1 MPGPYI
7 HMNAMRA
14 TAQAL
19 SRGKFTPVRSQRI
32 NPDWTGADTAQLA
45 QIMLRHPN
53 FASLGAIG
61 PDLFFFL
68 PDFRDEGPLPLSS
81 VLVNVL
87 HYLLKIYDALDPYI
101 TKYEHYLGPI
111 SEDTAEEMSRLT
123 GGLSETVGNI
133 AGELSGILIAALED
147 FVIQQGDIF
156 EFFSLGLNKGFDEQA
171 FLWSD
176 MLHYRRTGQFGR
188 ELWNQAAKFES
199 EDQRDKAR
207 AYALGY
213 MTHVATDVT
222 GHAFV
227 NAISG
232 GPFRLHWQRHHLV
245 ENHMDALRYLHDP
258 SGPAHGDQYPQLT
271 ESALYYDIAF
281 AENGGG
287 AVPRPNYPTGNT
299 LRENWTRRRLLDL
312 DSKLADPIGELL
324 YNTLTEVYYRDGKHP
339 RILREDD
346 GKPSAQ
352 LIEETY
358 RLLFTFLK
366 ITTVDG
372 FSHEPP
378 APPELFPNLQFPT
391 MSDPQDAAP
400 GPGGGGGGGG
410 DGNWWDD
417 VLDFILSVIKTLL
430 YIVEVAIYLATLP
443 WAILA
448 DLVTYPLRLGAYYA
462 LELPLF
468 HLLKHFRAVLVM
480 SGYLVPMKDEI
491 SAGLV
496 TVGMPDP
503 MAFAS
508 AFGDIGN
515 VLPGF
520 ETAPPD
526 LQPYRDR
533 SYPRL
538 HPSDEYKHPWKYP
551 AEQGPELAA
560 SYAGP
565 YPRRATPDVL
575 FEDTATDPAIRDALE
590 SAPDEQAAN
599 AVGPSLRANQHL
611 GDAVGFSS
619 YLIWLE
625 SRDNPQPNEGGA
637 VPLVDW
643 NLDAD
648 RGYGYHCWDW
658 NRNASAEGVK
668 DPEGYKFQPPCTWPS
683 QANPPYDTQFNPSV
697 PLRIHWTGPGL
708 QDPGCGGVG
717 GPGFMAAL
725 ARAPERDAADAA
737 DADKEPS

>member
-7 HMNAMRA
+7 HLNAMRA

-19 SRGKFTPVRSQRI
+19 SRGRFRPVRSKRI
-32 NPDWTGADTAQLA
+32 DPDWTGADTAQLA
-45 QIMLRHPN
+45 QIMLRHSN

-68 PDFRDEGPLPLSS
+68 PDFRDQGPLPLSS
-81 VLVNVL
+81 VLVNVS
-87 HYLLKIYDALDPYI
+87 HYLQKIYDAIDPYI

-123 GGLSETVGNI
+123 GGLSEVVGDI
-133 AGELSGILIAALED
+133 AGELSGILITALED
-147 FVIQQGDIF
+147 FVTQQGDIF
-156 EFFSLGLNKGFDEQA
+156 EYFSLGLNKGFDEQA

-188 ELWNQAAKFES
+188 ELWNQAAKFET
-199 EDQRDKAR
+199 EDQQDKAR

-222 GHAFV
+222 GHALV

-245 ENHMDALRYLHDP
+245 ENHMDAFRYLRDP

-281 AENGGG
+281 AENGNG
-287 AVPRPNYPTGNT
+287 AVARPGYPSGNT
-299 LRENWTRRRLLDL
+299 LRDNWTRRRLLDL
-312 DSKLADPIGELL
+312 DSELADPIGELL
-324 YNTLTEVYYRDGKHP
+324 YNTITQVYYQDGKHP
-339 RILREDD
+339 RILREED

-358 RLLFTFLK
+358 RLLFAFLK
-366 ITTVDG
+366 LTTVDG
-372 FSHEPP
+372 FAHEPP
-378 APPELFPNLQFPT
+378 PPPDVFPNLQFPT
-391 MSDPQDAAP
+391 LSDPQDDAP
-400 GPGGGGGGGG
+400 GSGGGD

-417 VLDFILSVIKTLL
+417 VLDFILSVIKILL
-430 YIVEVAIYLATLP
+430 YIVEVAVYLATLP

-448 DLVTYPLRLGAYYA
+448 DIVTYPLRLGLYYA

-468 HLLKHFRAVLVM
+468 HLLKNFRAVLVL

-491 SAGLV
+491 TIGLV
-496 TVGMPDP
+496 AIGIPDAQAFRSALDDVG
-503 MAFAS
+503 S
-508 AFGDIGN
+508 

-520 ETAPPD
+520 APPAAD
-526 LQPYRDR
+526 LLPFRDR

-538 HPSDEYKHPWKYP
+538 HPADEYKHPWKYP
-551 AEQGPELAA
+551 SESGPEQATTW
-560 SYAGP
+560 SGP

-575 FEDTATDPAIRDALE
+575 FQNTASDPAIRDALE
-590 SAPDEQAAN
+590 EAPDQETAN
-599 AVGPSLRANQHL
+599 AVGPALRANRHL
-611 GDAVGFSS
+611 GDAVGFAS

-648 RGYGYHCWDW
+648 RGYGHHCWDW
-658 NRNASAEGVK
+658 NRNANAEGVA

-683 QANPPYDTQFNPSV
+683 QADPPYNALVDPNV

-708 QDPGCGGVG
+708 QDPGCGVIG
-717 GPGFMAAL
+717 GTGIMAAL
-725 ARAPERDAADAA
+725 ARGAARAETEADAG
-737 DADKEPS
+737 KEAS

>member
-7 HMNAMRA
+7 HMNAARA
-14 TAQAL
+14 TALAL
-19 SRGKFTPVRSQRI
+19 ARGRFTPEGSERI
-32 NPDWTGADTAQLA
+32 DPDWVGADTAQLA
-45 QIMLRHPN
+45 RIMLSHPN

-68 PDFRDEGPLPLSS
+68 PDFRDQGPLPLSS

-87 HYLLKIYDALDPYI
+87 QFLQKIYDALDPYI
-101 TKYEHYLGPI
+101 TKYERYLGPI
-111 SEDTAEEMSRLT
+111 SEDTAEEISRLT
-123 GGLSETVGNI
+123 GGLSESVGNI

-147 FVIQQGDIF
+147 FVTQQGDIF
-156 EFFSLGLNKGFDEQA
+156 EFFSLGLNIGYDEQA

-188 ELWNQAAKFES
+188 ELWNQARKFDTE
-199 EDQRDKAR
+199 ERRDKAA

-222 GHAFV
+222 GHALV
-227 NAISG
+227 NAICG
-232 GPFRLHWQRHHLV
+232 GPFRLQWQRHHLV
-245 ENHMDALRYLHDP
+245 ENHMDAFRYLRDP
-258 SGPAHGDQYPQLT
+258 TGPARGGQYPQLT

-281 AENGGG
+281 AENGDGP
-287 AVPRPNYPTGNT
+287 VPRPTYPTGNT
-299 LRENWTRRRLLDL
+299 LRDNWTRRRLLDL
-312 DSKLADPIGELL
+312 DSELADPIAELL
-324 YNTLTEVYYRDGKHP
+324 HSTITQVFYRDGKHP
-339 RILREDD
+339 KILRDSD
-346 GKPSAQ
+346 GKPSTE
-352 LIEETY
+352 LIAETY
-358 RLLFTFLK
+358 RLLFAFLK

-378 APPELFPNLQFPT
+378 PPPDVFPNLQFPT
-391 MSDPQDAAP
+391 MSDPQEDAP
-400 GPGGGGGGGG
+400 GSGGGGG
-410 DGNWWDD
+410 DWWDD

-430 YIVEVAIYLATLP
+430 YIVEVAVYLATLP

-448 DLVTYPLRLGAYYA
+448 DILTYPLRLGLYYA

-468 HLLKHFRAVLVM
+468 HLLKNFRAVLVM

-491 SAGLV
+491 VIGLV
-496 TVGMPDP
+496 AVGLPDAA
-503 MAFAS
+503 AFRS
-508 AFGDIGN
+508 ALDDIGN

-526 LQPYRDR
+526 LQPFVDR
-533 SYPRL
+533 NFPRL
-538 HPSDEYKHPWKYP
+538 HPADAYKHPWKYP
-551 AEQGPELAA
+551 SEQGPELAR

-575 FEDTATDPAIRDALE
+575 FQNSATNAAIRDRL
-590 SAPDEQAAN
+590 EQASDEAAVL
-599 AVGPSLRANQHL
+599 AVGPDLRANRHL

-625 SRDNPQPNEGGA
+625 SRDNPQPGGA
-637 VPLVDW
+637 PVPLVDW

-658 NRNASAEGVK
+658 TRDANGEPVS
-668 DPEGYKFQPPCTWPS
+668 DPEGERYQRPCTWPS
-683 QANPPYDTQFNPSV
+683 QADPPSLYKPNI
-697 PLRIHWTGPGL
+697 PLSIYWTGEGL
-708 QDPGCGGVG
+708 QDPGCGGIG
-717 GPGFMAAL
+717 GPGILAAVARGQAEAAL
-725 ARAPERDAADAA
+725 AADA
-737 DADKEPS
+737 KTKGTP